1 MTFGLHVTTCSFFFK
16 VLFQLTYEMRR
27 RPKLEAGFHV
37 AVHYALFFKN
47 SCLISESEEQ
57 NTHPQSMDYPHR
69 LPTWTTLSLVIRV
82 MILSESSLRSVF
94 PV

>member
-1 MTFGLHVTTCSFFFK
+1 MQFFK
-16 VLFQLTYEMRR
+16 KALFQLTHEMCR

-37 AVHYALFFKN
+37 ADHYALFFKN

-57 NTHPQSMDYPHR
+57 NTDPQSMDYPHG

-82 MILSESSLRSVF
+82 VILIESSLRSVF

>member
-1 MTFGLHVTTCSFFFK
+1 MTFVTTCSFVKK
-16 VLFQLTYEMRR
+16 VLFQLIHEMRR
-27 RPKLEAGFHV
+27 RPKLEAGSHV
-37 AVHYALFFKN
+37 ADHYALFFKN

>member
-1 MTFGLHVTTCSFFFK
+1 MEPFIWCFYALHDIWFTCNYMQFFFKK

-37 AVHYALFFKN
+37 ADHYALFFKN

-57 NTHPQSMDYPHR
+57 NTHPQSMDYPKF
-69 LPTWTTLSLVIRV
+69 SN
-82 MILSESSLRSVF
+82 
-94 PV
+94 

>member
-1 MTFGLHVTTCSFFFK
+1 MQFFFKK

-37 AVHYALFFKN
+37 ADHYALFFKN

-57 NTHPQSMDYPHR
+57 NTDPQSMSHDSR
-69 LPTWTTLSLVIRV
+69 K
-82 MILSESSLRSVF
+82 
-94 PV
+94 